1 MRLTVCKLPITLRF
15 LKLELVTS
23 KKQTHAITVL
33 STDTKVENYWHL
45 LLACF
50 VQEKWWAEKKGYASM
65 HNHSINR

>member
-1 MRLTVCKLPITLRF
+1 
-15 LKLELVTS
+15 VTS